1 MKKAISEIV
10 VDEAER
16 IRQDIGDL
24 ELLQSSI
31 EKVGLINP
39 ILIDENN
46 RLIAG
51 YRRFTVCK
59 NLGWTEIETSMV
71 SFDGDL
77 IKMLDVEV
85 AENLYRK
92 DFTPEEIL
100 AAEKRREEIIE
111 LLREKRF
118 WERLWLWIKHFFL
131 PKQQDVPRQ
140 KKVKQT
146 EEAVAVQE
154 KEEVVEDTM
163 AEEKTNSAPVPEP
176 EDPVTGSS
184 ADAEPEENQK
194 A

>member
-10 VDEAER
+10 VDETER

-24 ELLQSSI
+24 EQLQSSI

-39 ILIDENN
+39 VLIDENN

-51 YRRFTVCK
+51 YRRLTVCK
-59 NLGWTEIETSMV
+59 NLGWTEIEVSMV

-77 IKMLDVEV
+77 IKMLDAEV

-92 DFTPEEIL
+92 DFTQEEIL

-118 WERLWLWIKHFFL
+118 WERLWLWIKQFFL
-131 PKQQDVPRQ
+131 PEQQDVPQQ
-140 KKVKQT
+140 KIVKQT
-146 EEAVAVQE
+146 EEPAAEQD
-154 KEEVVEDTM
+154 KGDVVEDNM
-163 AEEKTNSAPVPEP
+163 VEGETNSAPVHEP
-176 EDPVTGSS
+176 EDLVTRSS
-184 ADAEPEENQK
+184 PDVEPEENQK
-194 A
+194 I